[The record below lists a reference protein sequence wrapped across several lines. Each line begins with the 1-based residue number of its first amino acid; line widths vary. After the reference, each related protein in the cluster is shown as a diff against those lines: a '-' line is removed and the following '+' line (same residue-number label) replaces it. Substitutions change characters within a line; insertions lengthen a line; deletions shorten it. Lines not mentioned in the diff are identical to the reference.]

1 MGGACNNRKD
11 FFMKK
16 RHIAGKLS
24 LLIAEL
30 IILMIILL
38 NLFFLYYTKEV
49 EEAKLQETGQQK
61 TALSQRETEE
71 QATADPA
78 ILSADVSVLSADAAA
93 EQGEALDSAESTAG
107 NNSKRNLVY
116 SLFNI
121 VDIPARQGIC
131 ASSDYYYVSSSKSLA
146 KYDKNWNLIA
156 ENNDPFAYGYDLP
169 VNHIGDLDISGSYL
183 YCVVEKFSHGTAENK
198 GIALYDA
205 NSLQL
210 VSLFPIDAESRQEE
224 CAGICVNEEENLLL
238 SCEWGEGESANYLYK
253 YDLSTGAFLG
263 SIYMENAPSQ
273 IQGIAYYDGSYYIS
287 ADDGDADSNQEDHI
301 YKLTLSTDGTA
312 SLHAEKGIA
321 EVAKQGEIEGLSFDE
336 SRKQLLVLYN
346 YGQRIVNGVKYDFYD
361 GYGEEQH
368 KIYLYSFHQL

>member
-1 MGGACNNRKD
+1 
-11 FFMKK
+11 MKK

-38 NLFFLYYTKEV
+38 NLFFLYHTKEV

-61 TALSQRETEE
+61 SALSQGETEE
-71 QATADPA
+71 QATADTA
-78 ILSADVSVLSADAAA
+78 ALSTDVAVLSADAAA
-93 EQGEALDSAESTAG
+93 EQGEALSSAESAAE
-107 NNSKRNLVY
+107 NISKRNLVY

-169 VNHIGDLDISGSYL
+169 VNHIGDLDVSGSYL

-210 VSLFPIDAESRQEE
+210 VSLFPIDAESEQEE
-224 CAGICVNEEENLLL
+224 CAGICVNEDEGLLL

-287 ADDGDADSNQEDHI
+287 ADDGDADNDQEDHI
-301 YKLTLSTDGTA
+301 YKLTFSTDGTA